1 MNDELRNAKSIYK
14 DTLKISTIAELIQKI
29 KQDFAVFKKS
39 GIQNDDFERV
49 LKLLVKK
56 R

>member
-14 DTLKISTIAELIQKI
+14 AYRSQNINDSLSLIQKI
-29 KQDFAVFKKS
+29 KQDLQFLKS

-49 LKLLVKK
+49 LKLLVN
-56 R
+56 